1 MLYTVTHT
9 FQGSLCGVW
18 VSGDIKIS
26 LYEIE
31 TRSSAAFRSEFVS
44 KIKHHWSK
52 RKTKKTRKINIT
64 VLKLK

>member
-31 TRSSAAFRSEFVS
+31 TRSSAAFRSELVS
-44 KIKHHWSK
+44 KIKQHWSK
-52 RKTKKTRKINIT
+52 KKTKKTRKINIA

>member
-18 VSGDIKIS
+18 LSGDIKIS
-26 LYEIE
+26 FNEIE
-31 TRSSAAFRSEFVS
+31 TRSSAAFRSELVS

-52 RKTKKTRKINIT
+52 KKKQKKRKINIA

>member
-26 LYEIE
+26 FYEIE
-31 TRSSAAFRSEFVS
+31 TRSSAAFRSELVS

-52 RKTKKTRKINIT
+52 TKNKKNKEDKYCSFET
-64 VLKLK
+64 

>member
-31 TRSSAAFRSEFVS
+31 TRSSTAFRSEFVS

-52 RKTKKTRKINIT
+52 KKTKKTRKINIA

>member
-31 TRSSAAFRSEFVS
+31 TRSSVAFRSELVS

-52 RKTKKTRKINIT
+52 KKTKKTRKINIA

>member
-18 VSGDIKIS
+18 LSGDIKIS
-26 LYEIE
+26 FNEIE
-31 TRSSAAFRSEFVS
+31 TRSSAAFRSELVS

-52 RKTKKTRKINIT
+52 KKKTKKKKEDKYCSFET
-64 VLKLK
+64 

>member
-31 TRSSAAFRSEFVS
+31 TRSSAAFRSVS

-52 RKTKKTRKINIT
+52 KKETKKTRKINIA

>member
-44 KIKHHWSK
+44 KIKHYWSK
-52 RKTKKTRKINIT
+52 KKTKKTRKINIA

>member
-31 TRSSAAFRSEFVS
+31 TRSSAAFRSELVS
-44 KIKHHWSK
+44 KIKHPWSK
-52 RKTKKTRKINIT
+52 KKKKKKQGR
-64 VLKLK
+64 

>member
-1 MLYTVTHT
+1 MLFTVTHT
-9 FQGSLCGVW
+9 FQGSLCGLW

-52 RKTKKTRKINIT
+52 KKTKKTRKINIA

>member
-31 TRSSAAFRSEFVS
+31 TRSSAAFRSELVS
-44 KIKHHWSK
+44 KIKHHWSEK
-52 RKTKKTRKINIT
+52 KNKKTRKINIAVFET
-64 VLKLK
+64 